1 MHTVWICLFLI
12 ATSILARG
20 EESQISVKDLA
31 SAKKIYA
38 AKCGRCHEFYPPR
51 DYADAEWNVWMA
63 KMIRKSR
70 LKKEQ
75 AELLTR
81 YTDRLRAPSKSIPRP
96 LP

>member
-1 MHTVWICLFLI
+1 MRATWAWLLMI
-12 ATSILARG
+12 AASHLARA
-20 EESQISVKDLA
+20 EDAPMSSKDLA

-51 DYADAEWNVWMA
+51 DYVDAEWNAWMA
-63 KMIRKSR
+63 KMVRKSR

-75 AELLTR
+75 TELLTR
-81 YTDRLRAPSKSIPRP
+81 YTDLLRAPSKSTPRP